1 MTDPLPDEIQEQMQR
16 ARLPSTGSEPFRPKI
31 KKNRKG
37 RFEIDKQAAAKGP
50 KKGKKGYVDQDG
62 RIWIRDHAHAGLP
75 MHWDVQLDGGDD
87 YFRVDTDGNI
97 LD

>member
-1 MTDPLPDEIQEQMQR
+1 MKFRSRCSGPDYLQPVPSPFAQR
-16 ARLPSTGSEPFRPKI
+16 SRRT
-31 KKNRKG
+31 
-37 RFEIDKQAAAKGP
+37 EIDKQAVAKGP
-50 KKGKKGYVDQDG
+50 KKGKKGYVDQEG